1 MFPRQTLT
9 RAAKTKAAE
18 KAQMS
23 TIEKKSVGEP
33 RKRAFIKP
41 SARGVPIHKGTLSI
55 PPKEILEE
63 WKHKQLSMLAK
74 KIGLNC
80 KGRKEDIKKRL
91 FERREKIEEEM
102 NHVAGGHGDGDN
114 EEVNTSETLPSTRGS
129 DAKAGGVETISR
141 VRAGKRKA
149 IEIESGESGQESTS
163 TPRKQKRQRSSQTQV
178 LADSRVPNQESSLP
192 SSSSGLMRPQDRA
205 VGSRAPSPPEAV
217 TSAVNFRD
225 PEFFTIGEP
234 ASSPHSTT
242 GPPNS
247 HPHTS
252 VQGTAQ
258 EIIPRIGPLRLVDWE
273 AASYTRR
280 SKEEE
285 EEREDETETEIEEAV
300 ARTRP
305 AEDTSTESAERTPRC
320 KTVGFFRTIEDL

>member
-23 TIEKKSVGEP
+23 TIEKKSAGEP
-33 RKRAFIKP
+33 RKPALIKP
-41 SARGVPIHKGTLSI
+41 PARGPAIHKGTLSI
-55 PPKEILEE
+55 PPKEILAE

-74 KIGLNC
+74 KVGTNC
-80 KGRKEDIKKRL
+80 KGRKEDITKRL
-91 FERREKIEEEM
+91 LAKREQIEVEED
-102 NHVAGGHGDGDN
+102 NKVYGRHGTDSDSDN
-114 EEVNTSETLPSTRGS
+114 SASDTLPGIRHS
-129 DAKAGGVETISR
+129 DSNTEGVEAPVK

-149 IEIESGESGQESTS
+149 TVFESDDSEQELTS
-163 TPRKQKRQRSSQTQV
+163 TPRRQKRQRSSQTQV

-225 PEFFTIGEP
+225 PEFFTIGVP

-247 HPHTS
+247 PHTS

-285 EEREDETETEIEEAV
+285 EEREDETEMEIEEAA

-305 AEDTSTESAERTPRC
+305 AEDTSTESAERTPR
-320 KTVGFFRTIEDL
+320 